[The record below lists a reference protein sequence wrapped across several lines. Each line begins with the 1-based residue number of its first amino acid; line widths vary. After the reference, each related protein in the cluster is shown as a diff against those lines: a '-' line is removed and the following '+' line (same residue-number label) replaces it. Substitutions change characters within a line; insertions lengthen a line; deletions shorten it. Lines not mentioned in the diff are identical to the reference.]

1 MDVEHDRPQVGFTS
15 ELGLH
20 VSVGDEPDTLAGR
33 AEIAPELCIPEAGV
47 LRPSVL
53 LTWADILTGSLANE
67 RTLPKICM
75 TVDLGVR
82 VAGPIAAGSEITAVG
97 RILKSGRTLTFTETT
112 FSVAHRGGAAED
124 GSVADDPGRD
134 QIIAVS
140 LGTFVAS
147 PRPQDTAT
155 SAFAAVTTRE
165 HATRRPPATVPEML
179 GSAVVGS
186 GVVEVPRSP
195 RILNWADTVQGG
207 AVAAAA
213 EEAVLA
219 LDGPSVPI
227 ELEVRYLGAVRV
239 GPMRATAERF
249 GQWMRAE
256 VRDVGNGDRLVAV
269 ATARGA

>member
-20 VSVGDEPDTLAGR
+20 VAVGDEPDTLAGR

-97 RILKSGRTLTFTETT
+97 RILKSGRTLSFTETT
-112 FSVAHRGGAAED
+112 FSAGGAE
-124 GSVADDPGRD
+124 GRD
-134 QIIAVS
+134 EIIAIS

-147 PRPQDTAT
+147 PRPQDTAA

-165 HATRRPPATVPEML
+165 HATRRPPAAVAEML
-179 GSAVVGS
+179 GSSVVAP

-213 EEAVLA
+213 EEAMLA
-219 LDGPSVPI
+219 LDGPSVLV
-227 ELEVRYLGAVRV
+227 ELDVRYLGAVRV
-239 GPMRATAERF
+239 GPMRATARRF
-249 GQWMRAE
+249 GEWMRGQ
-256 VRDVGNGDRLVAV
+256 VHDVGNNDRLVAV

>member
-1 MDVEHDRPQVGFTS
+1 MDIDHDRPQIGFTS
-15 ELGLH
+15 ELGL
-20 VSVGDEPDTLAGR
+20 SVGIGDEPDTLVGR
-33 AEIAPELCIPEAGV
+33 AEITPELCIPEAGV

-82 VAGPIAAGSEITAVG
+82 VTTNIPAGSDVTAVG
-97 RILKSGRTLTFTETT
+97 RVLKSGRTLTFTETT
-112 FSVAHRGGAAED
+112 FSIEGPD
-124 GSVADDPGRD
+124 GEGPGEPV
-134 QIIAVS
+134 AVS

-147 PRPQDTAT
+147 PRPQDTAE
-155 SAFAAVTTRE
+155 SAFAAVTSRE
-165 HATRRPPATVPEML
+165 RVNRRPPASVTEML
-179 GSAVVGS
+179 GSVVVAPGI
-186 GVVEVPRSP
+186 VEVPRTP

-219 LDGPSVPI
+219 LVGPSIPV
-227 ELEVRYLGAVRV
+227 ELDIRYLGAVRA
-239 GPMRATAERF
+239 GPMRATAVRF
-249 GQWMRAE
+249 GPWMRVE
-256 VRDVGNGDRLVAV
+256 VRDVGNDDRLVAM